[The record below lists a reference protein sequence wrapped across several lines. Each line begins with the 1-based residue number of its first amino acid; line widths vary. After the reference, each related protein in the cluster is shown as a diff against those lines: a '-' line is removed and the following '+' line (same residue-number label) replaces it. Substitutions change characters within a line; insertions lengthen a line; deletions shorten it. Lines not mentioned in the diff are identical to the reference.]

1 MSISLT
7 CPRCKTP
14 LNLPDSTAGQY
25 AFCEKCE
32 GRLWVPKDAAKSE
45 SAGQSSAGG
54 ESTAKQQAAAAGHET
69 AAATATQA
77 APGPTTAA
85 QEPPPPA
92 VDPMAPVAGQT
103 SASQP
108 AASTKPPPP
117 PSGAPPSGQVVQP
130 SASAPPKEQIAKTGE
145 SRSPVQATP
154 PRPSQQA
161 AQAPP
166 GQPSQSAPEPALRP
180 SRRVAT
186 FITAD
191 VAQSPLAPAEDG
203 QLPALQLEEADKK
216 TKKPP
221 STSTMQWRMVL
232 LICGSLSLAAFQLL
246 DFGTGI
252 RKTKTPA
259 DDARE
264 ELYVRYIGEEGDELK
279 TYQLY
284 LREALVSH
292 DAGDFKR
299 ERLYYRKVLH
309 LLRDEH
315 NDRDKNGVT
324 GIRKAP
330 DRGGLPS
337 DERLEDLLSIILKSR

>member
-14 LNLPDSTAGQY
+14 LNLPDSAAGQY

-32 GRLWVPKDAAKSE
+32 GRLWVSKDAAKSE
-45 SAGQSSAGG
+45 SAGG
-54 ESTAKQQAAAAGHET
+54 ESTAKQQAAAAGNET
-69 AAATATQA
+69 AAATASRA
-77 APGPTTAA
+77 ASGPTTAA
-85 QEPPPPA
+85 KEPSPPA

-103 SASQP
+103 PASQS
-108 AASTKPPPP
+108 AASKKPPPP

-161 AQAPP
+161 AQVPP
-166 GQPSQSAPEPALRP
+166 GQSAPEPSMRP

-246 DFGTGI
+246 DFGTSI

-315 NDRDKNGVT
+315 NDRDKYGVT

-330 DRGGLPS
+330 DGGGLPS

>member
-32 GRLWVPKDAAKSE
+32 GRLWVSKDAAKSE

-54 ESTAKQQAAAAGHET
+54 ESTAKQQAAAAGK
-69 AAATATQA
+69 
-77 APGPTTAA
+77 
-85 QEPPPPA
+85 
-92 VDPMAPVAGQT
+92 T

-108 AASTKPPPP
+108 AASRKPPPP

-145 SRSPVQATP
+145 SRSPVPATP
-154 PRPSQQA
+154 PRPDQQA
-161 AQAPP
+161 AQVPP
-166 GQPSQSAPEPALRP
+166 GQPAPEPAVRP

-337 DERLEDLLSIILKSR
+337 DERLEDLLSIILESR

>member
-85 QEPPPPA
+85 KEPSPPA

-108 AASTKPPPP
+108 AASGKPPP
-117 PSGAPPSGQVVQP
+117 PPSGQVVQP

-166 GQPSQSAPEPALRP
+166 GQPSQSAPEPAMRP